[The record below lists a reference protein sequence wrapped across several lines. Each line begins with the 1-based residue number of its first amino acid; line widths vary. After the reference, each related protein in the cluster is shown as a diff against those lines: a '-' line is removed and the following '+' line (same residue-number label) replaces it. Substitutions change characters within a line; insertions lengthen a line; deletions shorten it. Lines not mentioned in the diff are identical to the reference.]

1 MPLAVLLA
9 NTLNYDCGDGDGETN
24 FTRLLPCLT
33 VKCPCDIT
41 QCMCIGYRDCSTL
54 TKRTEQGMH
63 ERCISL
69 HCFVVVVPS
78 LSCLHSIESEHLH
91 THTSLSLV
99 QHTSFVPVS
108 HFHAHCS
115 LFFLICFYYLHF
127 LFCFSFLSFPSSNLF
142 HVFRGKYFCGNVL
155 STNSYSL
162 C

>member
-91 THTSLSLV
+91 THTHLSHWCNTLLLCPLAIFMLIV
-99 QHTSFVPVS
+99 HY
-108 HFHAHCS
+108 
-115 LFFLICFYYLHF
+115 FFLFVFITFTFYF
-127 LFCFSFLSFPSSNLF
+127 VFLSCLF
-142 HVFRGKYFCGNVL
+142 HPQTCFMYLGGNIFVE
-155 STNSYSL
+155 TF
-162 C
+162 